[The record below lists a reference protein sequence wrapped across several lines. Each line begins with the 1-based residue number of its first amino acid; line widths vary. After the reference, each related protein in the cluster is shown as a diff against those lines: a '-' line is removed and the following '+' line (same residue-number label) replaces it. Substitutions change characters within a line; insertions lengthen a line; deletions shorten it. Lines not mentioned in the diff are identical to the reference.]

1 MNITYHIECAVAHIF
16 LVFSPY
22 LVAFIYFR
30 MFNNYCERED
40 LHMYKC
46 NSRRLQEL
54 IEQFSRFGAT
64 DNGGVTR
71 LSLSNE
77 DILARNYFCE
87 CCEALGMNIQ
97 IDDMGNI
104 YATLPGKKN
113 VPPIVMGSHLDS
125 VEKGGRFDGVLGV
138 LTAIEAIRTI
148 KENGIDIEIPLTIV
162 NFTNE
167 EGARFDPA
175 MMSSG
180 VITSKF
186 AKEKMLQSTDK
197 NGISFQEALQASGY
211 QGKKEHRLTEALAYL
226 ELHIEQG
233 PILEAQQCE
242 IGVVEG
248 VLGMVCYELTITGQS
263 NHAGTTPMSMR
274 KDPMIVAS
282 TIITELHEQ
291 LGNIDEQLVYTFGR
305 MHVTPNIHTVIP
317 NKVTFTID
325 SRHQKPE
332 VMQQVEDILLAL
344 PEMAAGC
351 SIQPVKLWGRETVY
365 FDTTICHEVEQA
377 CQRFGYTAHR
387 MFSGA
392 GHDAQY
398 MASIVPSAMIF
409 VPSIQGKSHCEE
421 EATTFED
428 CVKGADILL
437 ETVLTLQTKFSMGET
452 YTLH

>member
-1 MNITYHIECAVAHIF
+1 
-16 LVFSPY
+16 
-22 LVAFIYFR
+22 

-54 IEQFSRFGAT
+54 IEQFSQFGAT
-64 DNGGVTR
+64 ENGGVTR
-71 LSLSNE
+71 LSLSDE
-77 DILARNYFCE
+77 DVLARNYFCE
-87 CCEALGMNIQ
+87 CCEALGMDIDV
-97 IDDMGNI
+97 DDMGNI
-104 YATLPGKKN
+104 YATLAGKKD

-125 VEKGGRFDGVLGV
+125 VEKGGRFDGVLGI

-148 KENGIDIEIPLTIV
+148 KENEIEVDIPLMIV

-197 NGISFQEALQASGY
+197 NGVRFHEALQASGY
-211 QGKKEHRLTEALAYL
+211 EGEQANRLKEALAYI

-233 PILEAQQCE
+233 PVLEAKQRE

-248 VLGMVCYELTITGQS
+248 VLGMVCYEITITGQS

-282 TIITELHEQ
+282 TLITELHEQ
-291 LGNIDEQLVYTFGR
+291 LGKIDEQLVFTFGR
-305 MHVTPNIHTVIP
+305 LNVSPNIHTVIP
-317 NKVTFTID
+317 NQVTFTID
-325 SRHQKPE
+325 SRHQNPE
-332 VMQQVEDILLAL
+332 VMEQVEDILHAL
-344 PEMAAGC
+344 PETAGGC
-351 SIQPVKLWGRETVY
+351 NIHPVKLWGRETVY
-365 FDTTICHEVEQA
+365 FDTAICNEVERA
-377 CQRFGYTAHR
+377 CQSFGYTAHR

-398 MASIVPSAMIF
+398 MASMVPSAMIF

-421 EATTFED
+421 EKTTFED
-428 CVKGADILL
+428 CAKGADILL

>member
-1 MNITYHIECAVAHIF
+1 
-16 LVFSPY
+16 
-22 LVAFIYFR
+22 
-30 MFNNYCERED
+30 
-40 LHMYKC
+40 MYKC
-46 NSRRLQEL
+46 NSRRLREL
-54 IEQFSRFGAT
+54 IEQFSQFGAT
-64 DNGGVTR
+64 ENGGVTR
-71 LSLSNE
+71 LSLSDE
-77 DILARNYFCE
+77 DVLARNYFCE
-87 CCEALGMNIQ
+87 CCEALGMDIHV
-97 IDDMGNI
+97 DDMGNI
-104 YATLPGKKN
+104 YATLAGKKD

-125 VEKGGRFDGVLGV
+125 VEKGGRFDGVLGI

-148 KENGIDIEIPLTIV
+148 KENEIEVDIPLMIV

-186 AKEKMLQSTDK
+186 DKEKMLQSTDK
-197 NGISFQEALQASGY
+197 NGVRFHEALQASGY
-211 QGKKEHRLTEALAYL
+211 EGEQANRLKEALAYI

-233 PILEAQQCE
+233 PVLEAKQHE

-248 VLGMVCYELTITGQS
+248 VLGMVCYEITITGQS
-263 NHAGTTPMSMR
+263 NHAGTTPMTMR

-291 LGNIDEQLVYTFGR
+291 LGKIDEQLVFTFGR
-305 MHVTPNIHTVIP
+305 LNVSPNIHTVIP
-317 NKVTFTID
+317 NQVTFTID
-325 SRHQKPE
+325 SRHQNPE
-332 VMQQVEDILLAL
+332 VMEQVEDILLAL
-344 PEMAAGC
+344 PETAGGC
-351 SIQPVKLWGRETVY
+351 NIHPVKLWGRDTVY
-365 FDTTICHEVEQA
+365 FDTAICNEVERA
-377 CQRFGYTAHR
+377 CQSFGYTVHR

-398 MASIVPSAMIF
+398 MASMVPSAMIF

-421 EATTFED
+421 EKTTFED
-428 CVKGADILL
+428 CAKGADILL

>member
-1 MNITYHIECAVAHIF
+1 
-16 LVFSPY
+16 
-22 LVAFIYFR
+22 
-30 MFNNYCERED
+30 
-40 LHMYKC
+40 MYKC

-54 IEQFSRFGAT
+54 IEQFSQFGAT
-64 DNGGVTR
+64 ENGGVTR
-71 LSLSNE
+71 LSLSDE
-77 DILARNYFCE
+77 DVLARNYFCE
-87 CCEALGMNIQ
+87 CCEALGMDIDV
-97 IDDMGNI
+97 DDMGNI
-104 YATLPGKKN
+104 YATLAGKKD

-125 VEKGGRFDGVLGV
+125 VEKGGRFDGVLGI

-148 KENGIDIEIPLTIV
+148 KENEIEVDIPLMIV

-186 AKEKMLQSTDK
+186 AKEKILQSTDK
-197 NGISFQEALQASGY
+197 NGVRFHEALQASGY
-211 QGKKEHRLTEALAYL
+211 EGEQANRLKEALAYI

-233 PILEAQQCE
+233 PVLEAKQRE

-248 VLGMVCYELTITGQS
+248 VLGMVCYDITITGQS

-291 LGNIDEQLVYTFGR
+291 LGKIDEQLVFTFGR
-305 MHVTPNIHTVIP
+305 LNVLPNIHTVIP
-317 NKVTFTID
+317 NQVTFTID
-325 SRHQKPE
+325 SRHQDPE
-332 VMQQVEDILLAL
+332 VMEQVEDILHAL
-344 PEMAAGC
+344 PETAGGC
-351 SIQPVKLWGRETVY
+351 NIHPVKLWGRETVY
-365 FDTTICHEVEQA
+365 FDTAICNEVERA
-377 CQRFGYTAHR
+377 CQSFGYTAHR

-398 MASIVPSAMIF
+398 MASMVPSAMIF

-421 EATTFED
+421 EKTTFED
-428 CVKGADILL
+428 CAKGADILL

>member
-1 MNITYHIECAVAHIF
+1 
-16 LVFSPY
+16 
-22 LVAFIYFR
+22 
-30 MFNNYCERED
+30 
-40 LHMYKC
+40 MYKC

-54 IEQFSRFGAT
+54 IEQFSQFGAT
-64 DNGGVTR
+64 ENGGVTR
-71 LSLSNE
+71 LSLSEE
-77 DILARNYFCE
+77 DVLARNYFCE
-87 CCEALGMNIQ
+87 CCKALGMDIHV
-97 IDDMGNI
+97 DDMGNI
-104 YATLPGKKN
+104 YATLAGKKD

-125 VEKGGRFDGVLGV
+125 VEKGGKFDGVLGV

-148 KENGIDIEIPLTIV
+148 KENEIEMDIPLMIV

-197 NGISFQEALQASGY
+197 NGVRFHEALQASGY
-211 QGKKEHRLTEALAYL
+211 EGEQANRLKEALAYI

-233 PILEAQQCE
+233 PVLEAKQRE

-248 VLGMVCYELTITGQS
+248 VLGMVCYEISITGQS

-291 LGNIDEQLVYTFGR
+291 LGKIDEQLVFTFGR
-305 MHVTPNIHTVIP
+305 MNVSPNIHTVIP
-317 NKVTFTID
+317 NQVTFTID
-325 SRHQKPE
+325 SRHQDAE
-332 VMQQVEDILLAL
+332 VIEQVEDILNAL
-344 PEMAAGC
+344 PETAGGC
-351 SIQPVKLWGRETVY
+351 NIHPVKLWGRETVH
-365 FDTTICHEVEQA
+365 FDAAICNEVESA
-377 CQRFGYTAHR
+377 CQSFGYTAHR

-421 EATTFED
+421 EKTTFED
-428 CVKGADILL
+428 CAKGADILL

>member
-1 MNITYHIECAVAHIF
+1 
-16 LVFSPY
+16 
-22 LVAFIYFR
+22 
-30 MFNNYCERED
+30 
-40 LHMYKC
+40 MYKC

-54 IEQFSRFGAT
+54 IEQFSQFGAT
-64 DNGGVTR
+64 ENGGVTR
-71 LSLSNE
+71 LSLSDE
-77 DILARNYFCE
+77 DVLARNYFCE
-87 CCEALGMNIQ
+87 CCKALGMDIHV
-97 IDDMGNI
+97 DDMGNI
-104 YATLPGKKN
+104 YATLAGKKD

-125 VEKGGRFDGVLGV
+125 VEKGGKFDGVLGV

-148 KENGIDIEIPLTIV
+148 KENEIEMDIPLMIV

-197 NGISFQEALQASGY
+197 NGVRFHEALQASGY
-211 QGKKEHRLTEALAYL
+211 EGEQANRLKEALAYI

-233 PILEAQQCE
+233 PVLEAKQRE

-248 VLGMVCYELTITGQS
+248 VLGMVCYEITITGQS

-291 LGNIDEQLVYTFGR
+291 LGKIDEQLVFTFGR
-305 MHVTPNIHTVIP
+305 MNVSPNIHTVIP
-317 NKVTFTID
+317 NQVTFTID
-325 SRHQKPE
+325 SRHQDSE
-332 VMQQVEDILLAL
+332 VMEQVEDILNAL
-344 PEMAAGC
+344 PETAGGC
-351 SIQPVKLWGRETVY
+351 NIHPVKLWGRETVH
-365 FDTTICHEVEQA
+365 FDAAICNEVESA
-377 CQRFGYTAHR
+377 CQSFGYTAHR

-421 EATTFED
+421 EKTTFED
-428 CVKGADILL
+428 CAKGADILL

>member
-1 MNITYHIECAVAHIF
+1 
-16 LVFSPY
+16 
-22 LVAFIYFR
+22 
-30 MFNNYCERED
+30 
-40 LHMYKC
+40 MYKC

-54 IEQFSRFGAT
+54 IEQFSQFGAT
-64 DNGGVTR
+64 ENGGVTR
-71 LSLSNE
+71 LSLSDE
-77 DILARNYFCE
+77 DVLARNYFCE
-87 CCEALGMNIQ
+87 CCEALGMDIHV
-97 IDDMGNI
+97 DDMGNI
-104 YATLPGKKN
+104 YATLAGKKD

-125 VEKGGRFDGVLGV
+125 VEKGGRFDGVLGI

-148 KENGIDIEIPLTIV
+148 KENEIELDIPLMIV

-186 AKEKMLQSTDK
+186 DKEKMLQSTDK
-197 NGISFQEALQASGY
+197 NGVRFHEALQASGY
-211 QGKKEHRLTEALAYL
+211 EGEQANRLKEALAYI

-233 PILEAQQCE
+233 PVLEAKQHE

-248 VLGMVCYELTITGQS
+248 VLGMVCYEITITGQS

-291 LGNIDEQLVYTFGR
+291 LGKIDEQLVFTFGR
-305 MHVTPNIHTVIP
+305 LNVSPNIHTVIP
-317 NKVTFTID
+317 NQVTFTID
-325 SRHQKPE
+325 SRHQDPE
-332 VMQQVEDILLAL
+332 VMEQVEDILLAL
-344 PEMAAGC
+344 PETAGGC
-351 SIQPVKLWGRETVY
+351 NIYPVKLWGRETVY
-365 FDTTICHEVEQA
+365 FDTAICNEVEKA
-377 CQRFGYTAHR
+377 CQSFGYTVHR

-398 MASIVPSAMIF
+398 MASMVPSAMIF

-421 EATTFED
+421 EKTTFED
-428 CVKGADILL
+428 CAKGADILL

>member
-1 MNITYHIECAVAHIF
+1 
-16 LVFSPY
+16 
-22 LVAFIYFR
+22 
-30 MFNNYCERED
+30 
-40 LHMYKC
+40 MYKC

-54 IEQFSRFGAT
+54 IELFSQFGAT

-71 LSLSNE
+71 LSLSDE
-77 DILARNYFCE
+77 DVLARNYFCE
-87 CCEALGMNIQ
+87 CCKTLGMDIQ
-97 IDDMGNI
+97 VDDMGNI

-113 VPPIVMGSHLDS
+113 MPPIVMGSHLDS

-148 KENGIDIEIPLTIV
+148 KENEIEMDIPLMIV

-197 NGISFQEALQASGY
+197 NGIRFHEALQASGY
-211 QGKKEHRLTEALAYL
+211 EGEQENRLKEALAYI

-233 PILEAQQCE
+233 PVLEAKQRE

-248 VLGMVCYELTITGQS
+248 VLGMVCYEITITGQS

-291 LGNIDEQLVYTFGR
+291 LGKIDEQLVFTFGR
-305 MHVTPNIHTVIP
+305 MNVSPNIHTVIP
-317 NKVTFTID
+317 NQVTFTID
-325 SRHQKPE
+325 SRHQDPE
-332 VMQQVEDILLAL
+332 VMQQVEDILNSL
-344 PEMAAGC
+344 PETAGGC
-351 SIQPVKLWGRETVY
+351 SIQPAKLWGRETVY
-365 FDTTICHEVEQA
+365 FDAAICDEVERA
-377 CQRFGYTAHR
+377 CQSFGYSAHR

-398 MASIVPSAMIF
+398 MASMVPSAMIF
-409 VPSIQGKSHCEE
+409 VPSIEGKSHCEE
-421 EATTFED
+421 EKTTFED
-428 CVKGADILL
+428 CAKGADILL
-437 ETVLTLQTKFSMGET
+437 ETVLTLQTKFSIDET
-452 YTLH
+452 YTIH

>member
-1 MNITYHIECAVAHIF
+1 
-16 LVFSPY
+16 
-22 LVAFIYFR
+22 
-30 MFNNYCERED
+30 
-40 LHMYKC
+40 MYKC

-54 IEQFSRFGAT
+54 IEQFSQFGAT
-64 DNGGVTR
+64 ENGGVTR
-71 LSLSNE
+71 LSLSDE
-77 DILARNYFCE
+77 DVLARNYFCE
-87 CCEALGMNIQ
+87 CCEALGMDIDV
-97 IDDMGNI
+97 DDMGNI
-104 YATLPGKKN
+104 YATLAGKKD

-125 VEKGGRFDGVLGV
+125 VEKGGRFDGVLGI

-148 KENGIDIEIPLTIV
+148 KENEIEVDIPLMIV

-197 NGISFQEALQASGY
+197 NGVRFHEALQASGY
-211 QGKKEHRLTEALAYL
+211 EGEQANRLKEALAYI

-233 PILEAQQCE
+233 PVLEAKQRE

-248 VLGMVCYELTITGQS
+248 VLGMVCYEITITGQS

-282 TIITELHEQ
+282 TLITELHEQ
-291 LGNIDEQLVYTFGR
+291 LGKIDEQLVFTFGR
-305 MHVTPNIHTVIP
+305 LNVSPNIHTVIP
-317 NKVTFTID
+317 NQVTFTID
-325 SRHQKPE
+325 SRHQDPE
-332 VMQQVEDILLAL
+332 VMEQVEDILHAL
-344 PEMAAGC
+344 PETAGGC
-351 SIQPVKLWGRETVY
+351 NIHPIKLWGRETVY
-365 FDTTICHEVEQA
+365 FDTAICNEVERA
-377 CQRFGYTAHR
+377 CQSFRYTAHR

-398 MASIVPSAMIF
+398 MASMVPSAMIF

-421 EATTFED
+421 EKTTFED
-428 CVKGADILL
+428 CAKGADILL

>member
-1 MNITYHIECAVAHIF
+1 
-16 LVFSPY
+16 
-22 LVAFIYFR
+22 
-30 MFNNYCERED
+30 
-40 LHMYKC
+40 MYKC
-46 NSRRLQEL
+46 NSRRLREL
-54 IEQFSRFGAT
+54 IEQFSQFGAT
-64 DNGGVTR
+64 ENGGVTR
-71 LSLSNE
+71 LSLSDE
-77 DILARNYFCE
+77 DVLARNYFCE
-87 CCEALGMNIQ
+87 CCEALGMDIHV
-97 IDDMGNI
+97 DDMGNI
-104 YATLPGKKN
+104 YATLAGKKD

-125 VEKGGRFDGVLGV
+125 VEKGGRFDGVLGI

-148 KENGIDIEIPLTIV
+148 KENEIEVDIPLMIV

-186 AKEKMLQSTDK
+186 DKEKMLQSTDK
-197 NGISFQEALQASGY
+197 NGVRFHEALQASGY
-211 QGKKEHRLTEALAYL
+211 EGEQANRLKEALAYI

-233 PILEAQQCE
+233 PVLEAKQRE

-248 VLGMVCYELTITGQS
+248 VLGMVCYEITITGQS

-291 LGNIDEQLVYTFGR
+291 LGKIDEQLVFTFGR
-305 MHVTPNIHTVIP
+305 LNVSPNIHTVIP
-317 NKVTFTID
+317 NQVTFTID
-325 SRHQKPE
+325 SRHQDSE
-332 VMQQVEDILLAL
+332 VMEQVEDILLAL
-344 PEMAAGC
+344 PETAGGC
-351 SIQPVKLWGRETVY
+351 NIHPVKLWGRETVY
-365 FDTTICHEVEQA
+365 FDTAICNEVEKA
-377 CQRFGYTAHR
+377 CQSFGYTVHR

-398 MASIVPSAMIF
+398 MASMVPSAMIF

-421 EATTFED
+421 EKTTFED
-428 CVKGADILL
+428 CAKGADILL

>member
-1 MNITYHIECAVAHIF
+1 
-16 LVFSPY
+16 
-22 LVAFIYFR
+22 
-30 MFNNYCERED
+30 
-40 LHMYKC
+40 MYKC

-54 IEQFSRFGAT
+54 IEQFSQFGAT
-64 DNGGVTR
+64 ENGGVTR
-71 LSLSNE
+71 LSLSEE
-77 DILARNYFCE
+77 DVLARNYFCE
-87 CCEALGMNIQ
+87 CCKALGMDIHV
-97 IDDMGNI
+97 DDMGNI
-104 YATLPGKKN
+104 YATLAGKKD

-125 VEKGGRFDGVLGV
+125 VEKGGKFDGVLGV

-148 KENGIDIEIPLTIV
+148 KENEIEMDIPLMIV

-197 NGISFQEALQASGY
+197 NGVRFHEALQASGY
-211 QGKKEHRLTEALAYL
+211 EGEQANRLKEALAYI

-233 PILEAQQCE
+233 PVLEAKQRE

-248 VLGMVCYELTITGQS
+248 VLGMVCYEISITGQS

-291 LGNIDEQLVYTFGR
+291 LGKIDEQLVFTFGR
-305 MHVTPNIHTVIP
+305 MNVSPNIHTVIP
-317 NKVTFTID
+317 NQVTFTID
-325 SRHQKPE
+325 SRHQDAE
-332 VMQQVEDILLAL
+332 VIEQVEDILNAL
-344 PEMAAGC
+344 PETAGGC
-351 SIQPVKLWGRETVY
+351 NIHPVKLWGRETVH
-365 FDTTICHEVEQA
+365 FDAAICNEVESA
-377 CQRFGYTAHR
+377 CQSFGYTAHR

-392 GHDAQY
+392 GHEAQY

-421 EATTFED
+421 EKTTFED
-428 CVKGADILL
+428 CAKGADILL

>member
-1 MNITYHIECAVAHIF
+1 
-16 LVFSPY
+16 
-22 LVAFIYFR
+22 
-30 MFNNYCERED
+30 
-40 LHMYKC
+40 MYKC

-54 IEQFSRFGAT
+54 IEQFSQFGAT
-64 DNGGVTR
+64 ENGGVTR
-71 LSLSNE
+71 LSLSDE
-77 DILARNYFCE
+77 DVLARNYFCE
-87 CCEALGMNIQ
+87 CCEALGMDIHV
-97 IDDMGNI
+97 DDMGNI
-104 YATLPGKKN
+104 YATLAGKKD

-148 KENGIDIEIPLTIV
+148 KENEIEVDIPLMIV

-197 NGISFQEALQASGY
+197 NGVRFHEALHASGY
-211 QGKKEHRLTEALAYL
+211 EGEQANRLKEALAYI

-233 PILEAQQCE
+233 PVLEAKQRE

-248 VLGMVCYELTITGQS
+248 VLGMVCYEITITGQS

-291 LGNIDEQLVYTFGR
+291 LGKIDEQLVFTFGR
-305 MHVTPNIHTVIP
+305 MNVSPNIHTVIP

-325 SRHQKPE
+325 SRHQDPE
-332 VMQQVEDILLAL
+332 VMEQVEDILNAL
-344 PEMAAGC
+344 PETAGGC
-351 SIQPVKLWGRETVY
+351 NIHPVKLWGRETVY
-365 FDTTICHEVEQA
+365 FDTAICNEVERA
-377 CQRFGYTAHR
+377 CQSFGYTAHR

-398 MASIVPSAMIF
+398 MAGMVPSAMIF

-421 EATTFED
+421 EKTTFED
-428 CVKGADILL
+428 CAKGADILL

>member
-1 MNITYHIECAVAHIF
+1 
-16 LVFSPY
+16 
-22 LVAFIYFR
+22 

-46 NSRRLQEL
+46 NSRRLREL
-54 IEQFSRFGAT
+54 IEQFSQFGAT
-64 DNGGVTR
+64 ENGGVTR
-71 LSLSNE
+71 LSLSDE
-77 DILARNYFCE
+77 DVLARNYFCE
-87 CCEALGMNIQ
+87 CCEALGMDIHV
-97 IDDMGNI
+97 DDMGNI
-104 YATLPGKKN
+104 YATLAGKKD

-125 VEKGGRFDGVLGV
+125 VEKGGRFDGVLGI

-148 KENGIDIEIPLTIV
+148 KENEIEVDIPLMIV

-186 AKEKMLQSTDK
+186 DKEKMLQSTDK
-197 NGISFQEALQASGY
+197 NGVRFHEALQASGY
-211 QGKKEHRLTEALAYL
+211 EGEQANRLKEALAYI

-233 PILEAQQCE
+233 PVLEAKQHE

-248 VLGMVCYELTITGQS
+248 VLGMVCYEITITGQS
-263 NHAGTTPMSMR
+263 NHAGTTPMTMR

-291 LGNIDEQLVYTFGR
+291 LGKIDEQLVFTFGR
-305 MHVTPNIHTVIP
+305 LNVSPNIHTVIP
-317 NKVTFTID
+317 NQVTFTID
-325 SRHQKPE
+325 SRHQNPE
-332 VMQQVEDILLAL
+332 VMEQVEDILLAL
-344 PEMAAGC
+344 PETAGGC
-351 SIQPVKLWGRETVY
+351 NIHPVKLWGRETVY
-365 FDTTICHEVEQA
+365 FDTAICNEVERA
-377 CQRFGYTAHR
+377 CQSFGYTVHR

-398 MASIVPSAMIF
+398 MASMVPSAMIF

-421 EATTFED
+421 EKTTFED
-428 CVKGADILL
+428 CAKGADILL

>member
-1 MNITYHIECAVAHIF
+1 
-16 LVFSPY
+16 
-22 LVAFIYFR
+22 
-30 MFNNYCERED
+30 
-40 LHMYKC
+40 MYKC

-54 IEQFSRFGAT
+54 IEQFSQFGAT
-64 DNGGVTR
+64 ENGGVTR
-71 LSLSNE
+71 LSLSDE
-77 DILARNYFCE
+77 DVLARNYFCE
-87 CCEALGMNIQ
+87 CCEALGMDIHV
-97 IDDMGNI
+97 DDMGNI
-104 YATLPGKKN
+104 YATLAGKKD

-125 VEKGGRFDGVLGV
+125 VEKGGRFDGVLGI

-148 KENGIDIEIPLTIV
+148 KENEIEVDIPLMIV

-197 NGISFQEALQASGY
+197 NGVRFHEALQASGY
-211 QGKKEHRLTEALAYL
+211 EGEQANRLKEALAYI

-233 PILEAQQCE
+233 PVLEAKQRE

-248 VLGMVCYELTITGQS
+248 VLGMVCYEITITGQS

-282 TIITELHEQ
+282 TLITELHEQ
-291 LGNIDEQLVYTFGR
+291 LGKIDEQLVFTFGR
-305 MHVTPNIHTVIP
+305 LNVLPNIHTVIP
-317 NKVTFTID
+317 NQVTFTID
-325 SRHQKPE
+325 SRHQDPE
-332 VMQQVEDILLAL
+332 VMEQVEDILHAL
-344 PEMAAGC
+344 PETAGGC
-351 SIQPVKLWGRETVY
+351 NIHPVKLWGRETVY
-365 FDTTICHEVEQA
+365 FDTAICNEVERA
-377 CQRFGYTAHR
+377 CQSFGYTAHR

-398 MASIVPSAMIF
+398 MASMVPSAMIF

-421 EATTFED
+421 EKTTFED
-428 CVKGADILL
+428 CAKGADILL

>member
-1 MNITYHIECAVAHIF
+1 
-16 LVFSPY
+16 
-22 LVAFIYFR
+22 
-30 MFNNYCERED
+30 
-40 LHMYKC
+40 MYKC

-54 IEQFSRFGAT
+54 IEQFSQFGAT
-64 DNGGVTR
+64 ENGGVTR
-71 LSLSNE
+71 LSLSDE
-77 DILARNYFCE
+77 DVLARNYFCE
-87 CCEALGMNIQ
+87 CCEALGMDIDV
-97 IDDMGNI
+97 DDMGNI
-104 YATLPGKKN
+104 YSTLAGKKD

-125 VEKGGRFDGVLGV
+125 VEKGGRFDGVLGI

-148 KENGIDIEIPLTIV
+148 KENEIEVDIPLMIV

-186 AKEKMLQSTDK
+186 AKEKILQSTDK
-197 NGISFQEALQASGY
+197 NGVRFHEALQASGY
-211 QGKKEHRLTEALAYL
+211 EGEQANRLKEALAYI

-233 PILEAQQCE
+233 PVLEAKQRE

-248 VLGMVCYELTITGQS
+248 VLGMVCYDITITGQS

-291 LGNIDEQLVYTFGR
+291 LGKIDEQLVFTFGR
-305 MHVTPNIHTVIP
+305 LNVLPNIHTVIP
-317 NKVTFTID
+317 NQVTFTID
-325 SRHQKPE
+325 SRHQDPE
-332 VMQQVEDILLAL
+332 VMEQVEDILHAL
-344 PEMAAGC
+344 PETAGGC
-351 SIQPVKLWGRETVY
+351 NIHPVKLWGRETVY
-365 FDTTICHEVEQA
+365 FDTAICNEVERA
-377 CQRFGYTAHR
+377 CQSFGYTAHR

-398 MASIVPSAMIF
+398 MASMVPSAMIF

-421 EATTFED
+421 EKTTFED
-428 CVKGADILL
+428 CAKGADILL

>member
-1 MNITYHIECAVAHIF
+1 
-16 LVFSPY
+16 
-22 LVAFIYFR
+22 
-30 MFNNYCERED
+30 
-40 LHMYKC
+40 MYKC

-54 IEQFSRFGAT
+54 IEQFSQFGAT
-64 DNGGVTR
+64 ENGGVTR
-71 LSLSNE
+71 LSLSDE
-77 DILARNYFCE
+77 DVLARNYFCE
-87 CCEALGMNIQ
+87 CCEALGMDIHV
-97 IDDMGNI
+97 DDMGNI
-104 YATLPGKKN
+104 YATLAGKKD

-125 VEKGGRFDGVLGV
+125 VEKGGRFDGVLGI

-148 KENGIDIEIPLTIV
+148 KENEIELDIPLMIV

-186 AKEKMLQSTDK
+186 DKEKMLQSTDK
-197 NGISFQEALQASGY
+197 NGVRFHEALQASGY
-211 QGKKEHRLTEALAYL
+211 EGEQANRLKEALAYI

-233 PILEAQQCE
+233 PVLEAKQHE

-248 VLGMVCYELTITGQS
+248 VLGMVCYEITITGQS

-291 LGNIDEQLVYTFGR
+291 LGKIDEQLVFTFGR
-305 MHVTPNIHTVIP
+305 LNVSPNIHTVIP
-317 NKVTFTID
+317 NQVTFTID
-325 SRHQKPE
+325 SRHQDPE
-332 VMQQVEDILLAL
+332 VMEQVEDILLAL
-344 PEMAAGC
+344 PETAGGC
-351 SIQPVKLWGRETVY
+351 NIHPVKLWGRETVY
-365 FDTTICHEVEQA
+365 FDTAICNEVEKA
-377 CQRFGYTAHR
+377 CQSFGYTVHR

-398 MASIVPSAMIF
+398 MASMVPSAMIF

-421 EATTFED
+421 EKTTFED
-428 CVKGADILL
+428 CAKGADILL

>member
-1 MNITYHIECAVAHIF
+1 
-16 LVFSPY
+16 
-22 LVAFIYFR
+22 

-46 NSRRLQEL
+46 NSRRLREL
-54 IEQFSRFGAT
+54 IEQFSQFGAT
-64 DNGGVTR
+64 ENGGVTR
-71 LSLSNE
+71 LSLSDE
-77 DILARNYFCE
+77 DVLARNYFCE
-87 CCEALGMNIQ
+87 CCEALGMDIHV
-97 IDDMGNI
+97 DDMGNI
-104 YATLPGKKN
+104 YATLAGKKD

-125 VEKGGRFDGVLGV
+125 VEKGGRFDGVLGI

-148 KENGIDIEIPLTIV
+148 KENEIEVDIPLMIV

-186 AKEKMLQSTDK
+186 DKEKMLQSTDK
-197 NGISFQEALQASGY
+197 NGVRFHEALQASGY
-211 QGKKEHRLTEALAYL
+211 EGEQANRLKEALAYI

-233 PILEAQQCE
+233 PVLEAKQHE

-248 VLGMVCYELTITGQS
+248 VLGMVCYEITITGQS
-263 NHAGTTPMSMR
+263 NHAGTTPMTMR
-274 KDPMIVAS
+274 KDPIIVAS

-291 LGNIDEQLVYTFGR
+291 LGKIDEQLVFTFGR
-305 MHVTPNIHTVIP
+305 LNVSPNIHTVIP
-317 NKVTFTID
+317 NQVTFTID
-325 SRHQKPE
+325 SRHQNPE
-332 VMQQVEDILLAL
+332 VMEQVEDILLAL
-344 PEMAAGC
+344 PETAGGC
-351 SIQPVKLWGRETVY
+351 NIHPVKLWGRETVY
-365 FDTTICHEVEQA
+365 FDTAICNEVERA
-377 CQRFGYTAHR
+377 CQSFGYTVHR

-398 MASIVPSAMIF
+398 MASMVPSAMIF

-421 EATTFED
+421 EKTTFED
-428 CVKGADILL
+428 CAKGADILL

>member
-1 MNITYHIECAVAHIF
+1 
-16 LVFSPY
+16 
-22 LVAFIYFR
+22 
-30 MFNNYCERED
+30 
-40 LHMYKC
+40 MYKC

-54 IEQFSRFGAT
+54 IEQFSQFGAT
-64 DNGGVTR
+64 ENGGVTR
-71 LSLSNE
+71 LSLSDE
-77 DILARNYFCE
+77 DVLARNYFCE
-87 CCEALGMNIQ
+87 CCEALGMDIHV
-97 IDDMGNI
+97 DDMGNI
-104 YATLPGKKN
+104 YATLAGKKD

-125 VEKGGRFDGVLGV
+125 VEKGGRFDGVLGI

-148 KENGIDIEIPLTIV
+148 KENEIEVDIPLMIV

-197 NGISFQEALQASGY
+197 NGVCFHEALQASGY
-211 QGKKEHRLTEALAYL
+211 EGEQANRLKEALAYI

-233 PILEAQQCE
+233 PVLEAKQRE

-248 VLGMVCYELTITGQS
+248 VLGMVCYEITITGQS

-282 TIITELHEQ
+282 TLITELHEQ
-291 LGNIDEQLVYTFGR
+291 LGKIDEQLVFTFGR
-305 MHVTPNIHTVIP
+305 LNVSPNIHTVIP
-317 NKVTFTID
+317 NQVTFTID
-325 SRHQKPE
+325 SRHQNHE
-332 VMQQVEDILLAL
+332 VMEQVEDILQAL
-344 PEMAAGC
+344 PETAGGC
-351 SIQPVKLWGRETVY
+351 NIHPVKLWGRETVY
-365 FDTTICHEVEQA
+365 FDTAICNEVERA
-377 CQRFGYTAHR
+377 CQSFGYTAHR

-398 MASIVPSAMIF
+398 MASMVPSAMIF

-421 EATTFED
+421 EKTTFED
-428 CVKGADILL
+428 CAKGADILL

>member
-1 MNITYHIECAVAHIF
+1 
-16 LVFSPY
+16 
-22 LVAFIYFR
+22 
-30 MFNNYCERED
+30 
-40 LHMYKC
+40 MYKC

-54 IEQFSRFGAT
+54 IEQFSQFGAT
-64 DNGGVTR
+64 ENGGVTR
-71 LSLSNE
+71 LSLSDE
-77 DILARNYFCE
+77 DVLARNYFCE
-87 CCEALGMNIQ
+87 CCEALGMDIHV
-97 IDDMGNI
+97 DDMGNI
-104 YATLPGKKN
+104 YATLAGKKD

-125 VEKGGRFDGVLGV
+125 VEKGGRFDGVLGI

-148 KENGIDIEIPLTIV
+148 KENEIEVDIPLMIV

-197 NGISFQEALQASGY
+197 NGVRFHEALQASGY
-211 QGKKEHRLTEALAYL
+211 EGEQANRLKEALAYI

-233 PILEAQQCE
+233 PVLEAKQRE

-248 VLGMVCYELTITGQS
+248 VLGMVCYEITITGQS

-282 TIITELHEQ
+282 TLITELHEQ
-291 LGNIDEQLVYTFGR
+291 LGKIDEQLVFTFGR
-305 MHVTPNIHTVIP
+305 LNVSPNIHTVIP
-317 NKVTFTID
+317 NQVTFTID
-325 SRHQKPE
+325 SRHQNHE
-332 VMQQVEDILLAL
+332 VMEQVEDILHAL
-344 PEMAAGC
+344 PETAGGC
-351 SIQPVKLWGRETVY
+351 NIHPVKLWGRETVY
-365 FDTTICHEVEQA
+365 FDTAICNEVERA
-377 CQRFGYTAHR
+377 CQSFGYTAHR

-398 MASIVPSAMIF
+398 MASMVPSAMIF

-421 EATTFED
+421 EKTTFED
-428 CVKGADILL
+428 CAKGADILL

>member
-1 MNITYHIECAVAHIF
+1 
-16 LVFSPY
+16 
-22 LVAFIYFR
+22 

-46 NSRRLQEL
+46 NSRRLREL
-54 IEQFSRFGAT
+54 IEQFSQFGAT
-64 DNGGVTR
+64 ENGGVTR
-71 LSLSNE
+71 LSLSDE
-77 DILARNYFCE
+77 DVLARNYFCE
-87 CCEALGMNIQ
+87 CCEALGMDIHV
-97 IDDMGNI
+97 DDMGNI
-104 YATLPGKKN
+104 YATLAGKKD

-125 VEKGGRFDGVLGV
+125 VEKGGRFDGVLGI

-148 KENGIDIEIPLTIV
+148 KENEIEVDIPLMIV

-186 AKEKMLQSTDK
+186 DKEKMLQSTDK
-197 NGISFQEALQASGY
+197 NGVRFHEALQASGY
-211 QGKKEHRLTEALAYL
+211 EGEQANRLKEALAYI

-233 PILEAQQCE
+233 PVLEAKQHE

-248 VLGMVCYELTITGQS
+248 VLGMVCYEITITGQS
-263 NHAGTTPMSMR
+263 NHAGTTPMTMR

-291 LGNIDEQLVYTFGR
+291 LGKIDEQLVFTFGR
-305 MHVTPNIHTVIP
+305 LNVSPNIHTVIP
-317 NKVTFTID
+317 NQVTFTID
-325 SRHQKPE
+325 SRHQNPE
-332 VMQQVEDILLAL
+332 VMEQVEDILLAL
-344 PEMAAGC
+344 PETAGGC
-351 SIQPVKLWGRETVY
+351 NIHPVKLWGRDTVY
-365 FDTTICHEVEQA
+365 FDTAICNEVERA
-377 CQRFGYTAHR
+377 CQSFGYTVHR

-398 MASIVPSAMIF
+398 MASMVPSAMIF

-421 EATTFED
+421 EKTTFED
-428 CVKGADILL
+428 CAKGADILL